1 MEFELQ
7 LTKRFHIPDCNKL
20 EIAIKH
26 GAYSS
31 LKKLFSLTPEQVVEE
46 VKKSN
51 LKGRGGAAF
60 PTGVKWGFIPKDTNK
75 PIYLCVNA
83 DESEPGTFTD
93 RYIMEYD
100 PHLLIEGIICTAY
113 AIKSHTAYIYIRGE
127 YVKQYN
133 ILNQALQEARKAG
146 YIGKNILGSGYDLEV
161 WLHRGAGAYICGEE
175 TGLIESLEGKKGQP
189 RIKPPFPAVE
199 GLFGCPTIVNNV
211 KTISHVPWI
220 VENGGE
226 AFAKIGTKESTGT
239 NIFGVSGHVNQPG
252 YWELP
257 FGMHVLEFLEKYAK
271 GVKGGKLKALIPGGS
286 STPVLTAKECE
297 DLYLTYESMRDHG
310 TFLGTGGMIVMNE
323 HTDMVKAL
331 KTLTRFYSEESC
343 GQCTP
348 CREGTSWLD
357 RLLNRIIAGEAT
369 MKEIDLLVDIANNM
383 EGRTICALA
392 AACAMPV
399 RSFVT
404 KFREDFEKYVKPISI
419 PVHKVAENIIKQE
432 PVLQ

>member
-7 LTKRFHIPDCNKL
+7 LTKRFSIKDCHKID
-20 EIAIKH
+20 IALQH
-26 GAYSS
+26 GAYDS
-31 LKKLFSLTPEQVVEE
+31 LEKLFSMKPEE
-46 VKKSN
+46 VTNEVIKSK

-60 PTGVKWGFIPKDTNK
+60 PTGQKWTFIPKDTKK

-93 RYIMEYD
+93 RYILEYD

-127 YVKQYN
+127 YVKQYK
-133 ILNQALQEARKAG
+133 ILLKAIEEAYQKG
-146 YIGKNILGSGYDLEV
+146 FLGKNIRNSGYDLDV
-161 WLHRGAGAYICGEE
+161 YVHRGAGAYICGEE
-175 TGLIESLEGKKGQP
+175 TGLIESIEGKKGQP

-211 KTISHVPWI
+211 KTISHIPWI
-220 VENGGE
+220 VKNGGE
-226 AFAKIGTKESTGT
+226 AFAKIGTEESTGT

-271 GVKGGKLKALIPGGS
+271 GVKGGKLKAFIPGGS

-297 DLYLTYESMRDHG
+297 DLYLSYESMRAHG

-357 RLLNRIIAGEAT
+357 RLLNRILQGEAT
-369 MKEIDLLVDIANNM
+369 IKELDLLVEISNNM

-404 KFREDFEKYVKPISI
+404 KFRSDFEKYIKPVSI
-419 PVHKVAENIIKQE
+419 PVNKVAEKIITKE
-432 PVLQ
+432 TITA

>member
-1 MEFELQ
+1 MQFEPM
-7 LTKRFHIPDCNKL
+7 LTKKFHIPDHYKIEVAL
-20 EIAIKH
+20 QH

-31 LKKLFSLTPEQVVEE
+31 LKKLFSMKPEEVVEE
-46 VKKSN
+46 VKKSK

-60 PTGVKWGFIPKDTNK
+60 PTGVKWGFIPKDTKK

-93 RYIMEYD
+93 RYIIEYD
-100 PHLLIEGIICTAY
+100 PHLLIEGIICTSY
-113 AIKSHTAYIYIRGE
+113 AINAHIAYIYIRGE
-127 YVKQYN
+127 YVHQYK
-133 ILNQALQEARKAG
+133 ILEKALQEAREKKI
-146 YIGKNILGSGYDLEV
+146 IGKNILGSGFDIEV

-199 GLFGCPTIVNNV
+199 GLFGSPTIVNNV
-211 KTISHVPWI
+211 KTISHIPWI

-226 AFAKIGTKESTGT
+226 AFAKIGTPESTGT

-271 GVKGGKLKALIPGGS
+271 GVNGGKLKALIPGGS

-297 DLYLTYESMRDHG
+297 DLYLSYESMQQHK

-357 RLLNRIIAGEAT
+357 RFLNRILAGEAT
-369 MKEIDLLVDIANNM
+369 TRELDLMLEIADNM

-399 RSFVT
+399 RSFIT
-404 KFREDFEKYVKPISI
+404 KFRDDFEKYTKPVSI
-419 PVHKVAENIIKQE
+419 PVTKVAESQIKGE
-432 PVLQ
+432 SIA

>member
-1 MEFELQ
+1 MEFELM
-7 LTKRFHIPDCNKL
+7 LTKRFSVKDNHKIDVAL
-20 EIAIKH
+20 EH

-31 LKKLFSLTPEQVVEE
+31 LEKLFSMKPEE
-46 VKKSN
+46 VVQEVIKSK

-60 PTGVKWGFIPKDTNK
+60 PTGQKWTFIPKETQK

-93 RYIMEYD
+93 RYILEYD

-127 YVKQYN
+127 YVKQYK
-133 ILNQALQEARKAG
+133 ILMEALKEAYQKG
-146 YIGKNILGSGYDLEV
+146 FLGKNIKNSGYDLDV
-161 WLHRGAGAYICGEE
+161 WIHRGAGAYICGEE
-175 TGLIESLEGKKGQP
+175 TGLIESIEGKKGQP

-199 GLFGCPTIVNNV
+199 GLFGAPTIVNNV
-211 KTISHVPWI
+211 KTISHIPWI
-220 VENGGE
+220 VQNGGE
-226 AFAKIGTKESTGT
+226 AFAKIGTEESTGT
-239 NIFGVSGHVNQPG
+239 NIFGISGHINQPG

-257 FGMHVLEFLEKYAK
+257 FGMHVLEFIEKYAK
-271 GVKGGKLKALIPGGS
+271 GVKGGKLKAFIPGGS

-297 DLYLTYESMRDHG
+297 DLYLSYESMRAHG

-357 RLLNRIIAGEAT
+357 RLLNRILSGEGT
-369 MKEIDLLVDIANNM
+369 TKELDLLIEISDNM

-404 KFREDFEKYVKPISI
+404 KFRSDFEKYVKPVSI
-419 PVHKVAENIIKQE
+419 PVHKVAEKIITKE
-432 PVLQ
+432 PVLN

>member
-1 MEFELQ
+1 MDFPLI
-7 LTKRFHIPDCNKL
+7 LTKRFNIPNNHRL
-20 EIAIKH
+20 EVALKQ
-26 GAYSS
+26 GAYST
-31 LKKLFSLTPEQVVEE
+31 LKKLFSMKPEEVVEE
-46 VKKSN
+46 VKKSG

-60 PTGVKWGFIPKDTNK
+60 PTGVKWGFLPKDTNK

-93 RYIMEYD
+93 RYIMEFD
-100 PHLLIEGIICTAY
+100 PHLLIEGIICSAY
-113 AIKSHTAYIYIRGE
+113 AIKSHVAYIYIRGE
-127 YVKQYN
+127 YVKQYK
-133 ILNQALQEARKAG
+133 ILNEALDEARKAG
-146 YIGKNILGSGYDLEV
+146 YIGKNILGSGYDLDV
-161 WLHRGAGAYICGEE
+161 WIHRGAGAYICGEE
-175 TGLIESLEGKKGQP
+175 TGLIESIEGKKGQP

-211 KTISHVPWI
+211 KTIAQVPWI
-220 VENGGE
+220 LENGGE

-239 NIFGVSGHVNQPG
+239 NIFGVSGHVNHPG

-257 FGMHVLEFLEKYAK
+257 FGMHAMEFLEKYAK

-297 DLYLTYESMRDHG
+297 DLYLTYESMREHG

-331 KTLTRFYSEESC
+331 RTLTRFYSEESC

-357 RLLNRIIAGEAT
+357 RLLKRILAGEAT
-369 MKEIDLLVDIANNM
+369 MKELDLLVEISNNM

-404 KFREDFEKYVKPISI
+404 KFRADFEKYVKPVSI
-419 PVHKVAENIIKQE
+419 PVNKVAEKIITHE
-432 PVLQ
+432 PVA

>member
-1 MEFELQ
+1 MENILI
-7 LTKRFHIPDCNKL
+7 LTKRFSIPNANQL
-20 EIAIKH
+20 EVALKH

-31 LKKLFSLTPEQVVEE
+31 LEKLFSMKPEDVVEE

-51 LKGRGGAAF
+51 LKGRGGAGF
-60 PTGVKWGFIPKDTNK
+60 PTGLKWSFIPKDTKK

-100 PHLLIEGIICTAY
+100 PHLLIEGIINTSY

-127 YVKQYN
+127 YVKQYQ
-133 ILNQALQEARKAG
+133 ILSRALEEARKAG
-146 YIGKNILGSGYDLEV
+146 YVGKNILGSGYDLDI

-199 GLFGCPTIVNNV
+199 GLFRSPTIVNNV
-211 KTISHVPWI
+211 KTIASVPWI
-220 VENGGE
+220 VLNGGE
-226 AFAKIGTKESTGT
+226 AYAKIGTKDSTGT

-257 FGMHVLEFLEKYAK
+257 FGMRFLEFLEKYPK

-286 STPVLTAKECE
+286 STPVLTAEECE
-297 DLYLTYESMRDHG
+297 DLYLSYESMLAHK

-357 RLLNRIIAGEAT
+357 RLLDRILNREAT
-369 MKEIDLLVDIANNM
+369 TKELDLLIEISDNM
-383 EGRTICALA
+383 EGKTICALA

-404 KFREDFEKYVKPISI
+404 KFRSDFEKYVKPISI
-419 PVHKVAENIIKQE
+419 PVHKVAEKIIQKE
-432 PVLQ
+432 PIAS